1 MLTHGGSVSGLG
13 ARRREVVN
21 TPNFVGWWTGSGVD
35 TLENSLDPTPHRRPG
50 FARMD
55 RLAIGPQVG
64 QPAPQRRVFSLLS
77 VAAHGAAPQTQVST
91 RHARVFSQ

>member
-35 TLENSLDPTPHRRPG
+35 TLENMP
-50 FARMD
+50 
-55 RLAIGPQVG
+55 
-64 QPAPQRRVFSLLS
+64 
-77 VAAHGAAPQTQVST
+77 
-91 RHARVFSQ
+91 